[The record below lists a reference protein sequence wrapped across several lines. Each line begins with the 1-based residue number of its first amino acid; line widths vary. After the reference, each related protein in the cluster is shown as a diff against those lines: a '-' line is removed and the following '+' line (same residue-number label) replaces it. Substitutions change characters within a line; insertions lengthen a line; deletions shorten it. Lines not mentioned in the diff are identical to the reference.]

1 MGQTGGQPGL
11 GGSGMLINNISVF
24 RSIFRNINFKALN
37 RGMIGYTIKRD
48 FGPFGLNEIH
58 EYADATCDD
67 FNKYTSHDSPAP
79 PFFFSKELYPLFREI
94 ITHRGLHLNLLK
106 MVHGQQ
112 SLKSYAA
119 VSHEDHFSIEMT
131 IADITDTAAGE
142 LLLVKTKGS
151 SHGKLILEAETGF
164 VVRGSEKRTGGV
176 SKKEKYALPDY
187 SKESEVR
194 FLINTV
200 KGQEKK
206 YAKVSNDTNPIHT
219 STLFAKAAGLPGR
232 ILHGVCVMA
241 MCTNSLID
249 GVAGRDSARLREV
262 SGRFSYPVI
271 PGDTLTLIG
280 YRTENNG
287 NHGINFNVYSGSGK
301 TVINKGVFLYS

>member
-1 MGQTGGQPGL
+1 
-11 GGSGMLINNISVF
+11 MLIKNISVF
-24 RSIFRNINFKALN
+24 RSIFRNINSRAMN
-37 RGMIGYTIKRD
+37 RGMIGHTIKKD

-58 EYADATCDD
+58 EYVDATCDD
-67 FNKYTSHDSPAP
+67 FEKYAGHDSPAP

-94 ITHRGLHLNLLK
+94 ITHRGLNLNLLK

-119 VSHEDHFSIEMT
+119 VSHEDHFSIEMK
-131 IADITDTAAGE
+131 IADITDTPAGE
-142 LLLVKTKGS
+142 LLLVKTRGS

-164 VVRGSEKRTGGV
+164 VVRGSEKRTGGI
-176 SKKEKYALPDY
+176 SKKEKYNLPDFPE
-187 SKESEVR
+187 ESGVK

-200 KGQEKK
+200 KGQEQK
-206 YAKVSNDTNPIHT
+206 YAKVSNDSNPIHT

-241 MCTNSLID
+241 MCTNSLVD

-280 YRTENNG
+280 YRTEEKG
-287 NHGINFNVYSGSGK
+287 FHGINFNVYSGSGK
-301 TVINKGVFLYS
+301 TVINKGTFLYS

>member
-1 MGQTGGQPGL
+1 
-11 GGSGMLINNISVF
+11 MLINNISVF
-24 RSIFRNINFKALN
+24 RSIFRNINSRAMN

-58 EYADATCDD
+58 DYVDATRDD
-67 FNKYTSHDSPAP
+67 FEKYSGDDSPAP

-94 ITHRGLHLNLLK
+94 ITHRDLNLNLLR

-112 SLKSYAA
+112 SLKSYAV

-131 IADITDTAAGE
+131 IADISDTAAGE

-164 VVRGSEKRTGGV
+164 VVRGFEKREGGI
-176 SKKEKYALPDY
+176 SKKEKYAFPD
-187 SKESEVR
+187 SSGTADVN

-206 YAKVSNDTNPIHT
+206 YAEVSNDYNPIHT

-241 MCTNSLID
+241 MSTNSLID
-249 GVAGRDSARLREV
+249 GVAGRDTGRLREV

-280 YRTENNG
+280 YKTDSQGLN
-287 NHGINFNVYSGSGK
+287 GINFNVYSGNGK
-301 TVINKGVFLYS
+301 TVINKGLFLYS

>member
-1 MGQTGGQPGL
+1 
-11 GGSGMLINNISVF
+11 MLINNIPVF
-24 RSIFRNINFKALN
+24 RSIFRNINSRAMN
-37 RGMIGYTIKRD
+37 RGMIGYSIKKD
-48 FGPFGLNEIH
+48 FGPFGLDEIH
-58 EYADATCDD
+58 DYVDATCDD
-67 FNKYTSHDSPAP
+67 FEKYAGHDSPAP

-94 ITHRGLHLNLLK
+94 ITHRDLNLNLLR

-131 IADITDTAAGE
+131 IADIADTPAGE

-151 SHGKLILEAETGF
+151 SQGKLILEAETGF
-164 VVRGSEKRTGGV
+164 VVRGFEKRAGAI
-176 SKKEKYALPDY
+176 SKKEKYALPGF
-187 SKESEVR
+187 SETEGVN

-206 YAKVSNDTNPIHT
+206 YARVSNDYNPIHT
-219 STLFAKAAGLPGR
+219 STIFAKAAGLSGR

-249 GVAGRDSARLREV
+249 GVAGRDSGRLREV

-280 YRTENNG
+280 YRTEKDG
-287 NHGINFNVYSGSGK
+287 LHGINFNVYSGNGK